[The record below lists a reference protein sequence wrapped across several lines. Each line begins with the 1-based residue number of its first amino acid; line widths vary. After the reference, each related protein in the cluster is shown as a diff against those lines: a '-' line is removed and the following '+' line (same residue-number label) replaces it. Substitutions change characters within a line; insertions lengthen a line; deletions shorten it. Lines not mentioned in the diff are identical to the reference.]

1 MSSAGIL
8 IGANVAEVT
17 PEVAE
22 VTPEIATPLMVQVTL
37 SETEYAA
44 LQEAVRSITHPKITA
59 PQVGRVARTV
69 ATAPFRALAFTGG
82 LLVRGVVA
90 AAVGSGIGQAA
101 RTGFGK

>member
-1 MSSAGIL
+1 MNAGIV

-17 PEVAE
+17 AEVAE
-22 VTPEIATPLMVQVTL
+22 VTPEIAAPVMVQVTL
-37 SETEYAA
+37 SEAEYLAVQKAIHSA
-44 LQEAVRSITHPKITA
+44 LPKVSLPA
-59 PQVGRVARTV
+59 VGRVARTV